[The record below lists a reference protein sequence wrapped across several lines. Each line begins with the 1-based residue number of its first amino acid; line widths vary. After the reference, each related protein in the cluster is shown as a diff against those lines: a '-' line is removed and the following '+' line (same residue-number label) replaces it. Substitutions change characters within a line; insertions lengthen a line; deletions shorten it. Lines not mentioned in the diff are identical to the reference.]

1 MAIDMTPEQRAVGEA
16 NFKKAVEHLGLNRRD
31 FLKAGVLGAGALG
44 GSAAAV
50 YFGYQSIQGDPVK
63 AVLIGGGDEGGVLV
77 GEHNPDFLKFVG
89 VCDIRPSNMRRI
101 FEGDPQVPLRKGFKK
116 VYGFGCENDIEKFNT
131 LDALYRWLREDKKGR
146 EVEAVVIALPL
157 HLHAPVAVK
166 AMRIGKERGKPIHV
180 LCEKLMA
187 WNVKQCKQ
195 MIQTAKDTNSIL
207 SIGHQRHYSMIYS
220 HALEVVK
227 SGVLGDVKHIR
238 ALWHRNFTWPY
249 KHDPKKG
256 KQVPGITPPA
266 IRDGWFPPV
275 LEEDYNELRASVKQH
290 GYDSVEQLIRWRLYA
305 ETGGGLMAE
314 LGSHQ
319 LDACS
324 IFLGKVHP
332 LAVQG
337 FGGKLF
343 FGPGRNDRNIDDH
356 VFVTYEFPGKNHPKG
371 ANKGSDKN
379 DVVVM
384 TYSSVS
390 TNGFEQYGECLMGSR
405 GTMVVEA
412 EQRVMLYSEKD
423 PTKKGDARTIE
434 VNLST
439 LKKDSAAAESSST
452 WGGPTAAVSAA
463 RVAAGGGGPVSR
475 GYREEMEDFA
485 YCVRTWDHKL
495 GYEKKDGKYQQRL
508 PRCHGEVAMADAIVA
523 LTANRAMREQK
534 RIKFPNSWFDA
545 ESSEVPDDPKARP
558 KVEVEMG

>member
-16 NFKKAVEHLGLNRRD
+16 NFKKVVEHLGLNRRD
-31 FLKAGVLGAGALG
+31 FLKAGVLGAGVLG

-50 YFGYQSIQGDPVK
+50 YFGYQSIQGNPVK
-63 AVLIGGGDEGGVLV
+63 TVLIGGGDEGGVLV
-77 GEHNPDFLKFVG
+77 GEHNPDFLRFVG
-89 VCDIRPSNMRRI
+89 VCDIRPTNMKRI
-101 FEGDPQVPLRKGFKK
+101 FEGDPKVPLRKGFKK
-116 VYGFGCENDIEKFNT
+116 VYGSACEKDITKFED
-131 LDALYRWLREDKKGR
+131 LDSLYPWLKENK

-166 AMRIGKERGKPIHV
+166 VMQIGKERGQPIHV

-187 WNVKQCKQ
+187 WNIKQCKQ
-195 MIQTAKDTNSIL
+195 MIQTAKDTNSVL

-220 HALEVVK
+220 HAQEVLK
-227 SGVLGDVKHIR
+227 SGVLGDIKHIR

-249 KHDPKKG
+249 THDAKKG
-256 KQVPGITPPA
+256 KQVAGITQPKF
-266 IRDGWFPPV
+266 RDGWFPPV
-275 LEEDYNELRASVKQH
+275 LEEDYNPLRDSVKKH

-343 FGPGRNDRNIDDH
+343 FGPGKNDRNIDDH
-356 VFVTYEFPGKNHPKG
+356 VFVTYEFPGPNHPRG
-371 ANKGSDKN
+371 PNKGSDKN

-384 TYSSVS
+384 TYSSIS

-405 GTMVVEA
+405 GTMIVEA

-423 PTKKGDARTIE
+423 PTKKGNARTIE

-439 LKKDSAAAESSST
+439 LKKDAVAADSSST

-463 RVAAGGGGPVSR
+463 QVAAGGSGPVSR

-485 YCVRTWDHKL
+485 YCVRMWDHKV
-495 GYEKKDGKYQQRL
+495 GYEKDNNGKYKQRL

-523 LTANRAMREQK
+523 LTANRAMKDKE
-534 RIKFPNSWFDA
+534 RIKFEEDWFDA
-545 ESSEVPDDPKARP
+545 AKLDKVPDDPKAKP